1 MLPVANAKAYN
12 SLWQFKAD
20 AWSSLE
26 DAAVQLSLATAGKR
40 SLERAADTATELL
53 DVLGPIERLY
63 AYPGTQEFSKVR
75 RMFAAGK
82 YDQFAA
88 MVGEINRAFVTD
100 SFRTGQVRNLGRVDQ
115 ASDRD
120 THPGEQTG
128 GESALFRGPGRRGHE
143 RAAGARVARGAA
155 AGAPPGRP
163 VRLRDRGGAQFR

>member
-1 MLPVANAKAYN
+1 MLPVANTKAYN

-26 DAAVQLSLATAGKR
+26 DAAVQLSLASAGKR
-40 SLERAADTATELL
+40 SLERAVDTATELL

-63 AYPGTQEFSKVR
+63 AYPGTQEFSEVQ

-100 SFRTGQVRNLGRVDQ
+100 SFRTGRG
-115 ASDRD
+115 AE
-120 THPGEQTG
+120 PWPP
-128 GESALFRGPGRRGHE
+128 GPGIRSRHPSG
-143 RAAGARVARGAA
+143 RA
-155 AGAPPGRP
+155 
-163 VRLRDRGGAQFR
+163 DRGTGPISRSWSSRT

>member
-1 MLPVANAKAYN
+1 VLPVANPKAYN

-26 DAAVQLSLATAGKR
+26 DAAVQLTVTSTGKPSFDQAISTVTA
-40 SLERAADTATELL
+40 LL

-63 AYPGTQEFSKVR
+63 AYPGTQEFAKVR

-88 MVGEINRAFVTD
+88 VVGEINRAFVTD

-115 ASDRD
+115 ASWSSR
-120 THPGEQTG
+120 T
-128 GESALFRGPGRRGHE
+128 
-143 RAAGARVARGAA
+143 
-155 AGAPPGRP
+155 
-163 VRLRDRGGAQFR
+163 